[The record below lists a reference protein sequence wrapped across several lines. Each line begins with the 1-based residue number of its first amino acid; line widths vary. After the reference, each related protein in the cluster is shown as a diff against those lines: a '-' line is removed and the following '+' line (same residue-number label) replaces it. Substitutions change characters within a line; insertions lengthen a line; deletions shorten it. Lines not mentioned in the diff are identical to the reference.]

1 MGEAVEKKSWMSL
14 SLQSQVAG
22 AISCGQLPLV
32 PGSLDQV
39 VEYRKVWYTTEQLIT
54 GKLGN
59 HRLMGLSCSGVCV
72 LCSAHT
78 IAYTKY
84 SGFRHDS
91 P

>member
-32 PGSLDQV
+32 PGSLEV
-39 VEYRKVWYTTEQLIT
+39 FEHCKVWYMTEYLNT

-59 HRLMGLSCSGVCV
+59 HRLM
-72 LCSAHT
+72 
-78 IAYTKY
+78 
-84 SGFRHDS
+84 
-91 P
+91 